1 MHTVSKDASAPQKAV
16 LVVNAQV
23 PGGAA
28 LESVSV
34 CSFALVKRV
43 KLVEKNAEIAGA
55 AL

>member
-16 LVVNAQV
+16 LVVNAQI
-23 PGGAA
+23 PGAA

-43 KLVEKNAEIAGA
+43 KLVKKNAEIAGA